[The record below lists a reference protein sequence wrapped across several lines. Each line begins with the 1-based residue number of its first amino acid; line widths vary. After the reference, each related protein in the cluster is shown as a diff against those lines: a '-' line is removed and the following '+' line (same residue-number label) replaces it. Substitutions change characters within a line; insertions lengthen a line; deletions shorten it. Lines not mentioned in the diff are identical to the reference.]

1 VIERNISTALIIED
15 DVDWDPRIREQ
26 LEAFGRASRNL
37 PHMIKRADLAAQNII
52 LSQGHTSQRDSDQD
66 PIELAKRSTLIL
78 SAVSHAPSSSPS
90 SDDNDWDVLWLG
102 HCGTSLPPQRNGSAH
117 DEPPDRYMLLDDATV
132 SDSHSTQSSTYPP
145 RTRIY
150 HCSHAT
156 RCILAYAVT
165 QRGARKIMYEHGIR
179 NFDKDYGSALSE
191 WCDGLTKHMGDRP
204 MCLTSSP
211 SIFGNFT
218 LHRDGEESVSD
229 GSGGSSLIK
238 SVREGLGEGIDGE
251 KL

>member
-1 VIERNISTALIIED
+1 VIERNLSTALIVED

-37 PHMIKRADLAAQNII
+37 PHMIKRVNLAAQDQIP
-52 LSQGHTSQRDSDQD
+52 SRGHTSQREADQD
-66 PIELAKRSTLIL
+66 PLELAKRSTLLL
-78 SAVSHAPSSSPS
+78 SAVSHAPSSNHF

-102 HCGTSLPPQRNGSAH
+102 HCGTSFPSQRNGSAH
-117 DEPPDRYMLLDDATV
+117 DDPPDRYMLLNDATV
-132 SDSHSTQSSTYPP
+132 SDSASTQSPTYSP

-150 HCSHAT
+150 HRSHAT
-156 RCILAYAVT
+156 RCVLAYAVT

-211 SIFGNFT
+211 SIFGSFT
-218 LHRDGEESVSD
+218 LHGDNGES
-229 GSGGSSLIK
+229 GSGGWSLIK
-238 SVREGLGEGIDGE
+238 SVRESLGEDIDGE
-251 KL
+251 EL